1 MKKRPY
7 WFVDAKWISGIIFV
21 LLCTPM
27 LLAFG
32 LTQATSETVSVH
44 MFSIAFT
51 EMKLAATPAEA
62 KSLAESVYTKGSQ
75 ALIDRLPDKEA
86 KQTIE
91 SVKTWID
98 LFTKPTNNWF
108 LTVFIVL
115 LVLEILPFGL
125 LIFFSH
131 RFGRIKSPGYALLF
145 GGLPG
150 LVLTILLEKSI
161 IGSDFSLPV
170 EGGSASVSGGR
181 AATQM
186 LLPVAQMLSTPFYA
200 FVYLGLALVLLS
212 LTLELSFFI
221 KQKLAKQPG

>member
-1 MKKRPY
+1 MKTRPY

-21 LLCTPM
+21 ILCTPM

-32 LTQATSETVSVH
+32 LTQATSKTVSVH

-51 EMKLAATPAEA
+51 EMKLVATPAEA
-62 KSLAESVYTKGSQ
+62 KSLAESVYAKGSQ
-75 ALIDRLPDKEA
+75 TLVDRMPDKEA
-86 KQTIE
+86 KQAVE

-98 LFTKPTNNWF
+98 MFTKPTNNWF
-108 LTVFIVL
+108 LTVFFIL

-131 RFGRIKSPGYALLF
+131 RFGRIKSPGYAMLF

-150 LVLTILLEKSI
+150 LVLTILLQKSI
-161 IGSDFSLPV
+161 IGSDLSLPV
-170 EGGSASVSGGR
+170 GNGSTPVSGGH

-186 LLPVAQMLSTPFYA
+186 LLPIAQKLSTPFYA
-200 FVYLGLALVLLS
+200 FVYLGLALVLTS
-212 LTLELSFFI
+212 LTLELAFSI
-221 KQKLAKQPG
+221 KKKLAKQPG